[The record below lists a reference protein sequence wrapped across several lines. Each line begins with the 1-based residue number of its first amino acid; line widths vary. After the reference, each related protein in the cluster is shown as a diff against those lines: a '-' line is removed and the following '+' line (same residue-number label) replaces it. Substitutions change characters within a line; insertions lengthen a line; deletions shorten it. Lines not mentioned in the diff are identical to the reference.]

1 MVDRDWQV
9 AIDPLVVKVVV
20 HADNV
25 DVIRPAPKLRTQL
38 PRQQVERLKL
48 SQGVVPGGLDVLRAI
63 GTRNHVNCGLRM
75 NNPGAGVNTANG
87 FNRRH
92 GSLDKD
98 GLELVAPA
106 CGERVDISQAPTGP
120 RPERDLV

>member
-9 AIDPLVVKVVV
+9 AINPLVVKVVV
-20 HADNV
+20 HTDNV
-25 DVIRPAPKLRTQL
+25 DVIRPATKLRTQS

-48 SQGVVPGGLDVLRAI
+48 CQGVVPCSLNVLLAI

-75 NNPGAGVNTANG
+75 NNPGPGVDTANS
-87 FNRRH
+87 FNSRH

-98 GLELVAPA
+98 GLEFVAPA
-106 CGERVDISQAPTGP
+106 GSQRVDISQAPTG
-120 RPERDLV
+120 